1 MWKIFFSIVFWQKK
15 LDYGTYKKSD
25 YGTNK
30 KASLEGR
37 LSGDGVAVLG
47 FPECLLDGLLTAAPG
62 PLAIV
67 RAAAL
72 GPEILTYNLTL
83 K

>member
-1 MWKIFFSIVFWQKK
+1 M
-15 LDYGTYKKSD
+15 
-25 YGTNK
+25 
-30 KASLEGR
+30 ASPEGR
-37 LSGDGVAVLG
+37 RSGDGVAVLG

-72 GPEILTYNLTL
+72 GPEIVLTQPNPQIIQ